1 MLSKQMATKYAH
13 DLYELAQ
20 DKNFLNEAQ
29 FLLQLVEKHREAALP
44 AILREYVELAK
55 ENKSN
60 LLMAD
65 VTTALPL
72 TASQE
77 QALAEKL
84 AAMTCRTIKIR
95 QHVDSSIL
103 GGIVVRVGDKLLD
116 GSVLHQL
123 SVLQAELLKTPL
135 VKVGVTAE

>member
-1 MLSKQMATKYAH
+1 MLSKHMATRYAH

-20 DKNFLNEAQ
+20 DRNFLNEAN
-29 FLLQLVEKHREAALP
+29 FLLQLAEKHRDASLP

-55 ENKSN
+55 EDKRN

-72 TASQE
+72 TEIQE

-84 AAMTCRTIKIR
+84 AAMTGRTIKIR

-116 GSVLHQL
+116 GSVSHQL
-123 SVLQAELLKTPL
+123 AVLQADLLKTPL
-135 VKVGVTAE
+135 MKVGVTAE

>member
-1 MLSKQMATKYAH
+1 MLSKPMATKLAH
-13 DLYELAQ
+13 DLYELAG
-20 DKNFLNEAQ
+20 DKSFLVEAR
-29 FLLQLVEKHREAALP
+29 FLLELAEKHREAALP
-44 AILREYVELAK
+44 AVLREYVELAK
-55 ENKSN
+55 EDKRN

-84 AAMTCRTIKIR
+84 AAMTGKTIKIR
-95 QHVDSSIL
+95 QHVDSGIL

-116 GSVLHQL
+116 GSLSHQL
-123 SVLQAELLKTPL
+123 SILQADLLKTPL
-135 VKVGVTAE
+135 KKVGVTG

>member
-1 MLSKQMATKYAH
+1 MLSKQMATRYAH

-20 DKNFLNEAQ
+20 DKNFLIEAN
-29 FLLQLVEKHREAALP
+29 FLLQLAEKHRDASLP

-55 ENKSN
+55 EDKRN

-72 TASQE
+72 TEGQE

-84 AAMTCRTIKIR
+84 AAMTGRTIKIR

-116 GSVLHQL
+116 GSVSNQL
-123 SVLQAELLKTPL
+123 AVLQADLLKTPL
-135 VKVGVTAE
+135 MKVGVTAE

>member
-1 MLSKQMATKYAH
+1 MLSKPMATKLAH
-13 DLYELAQ
+13 DLYELAG
-20 DKNFLNEAQ
+20 DKSFLVEAK
-29 FLLQLVEKHREAALP
+29 FLLELAEKHREGALP

-55 ENKSN
+55 EDKRN

-84 AAMTCRTIKIR
+84 AAMTGKTIKIR
-95 QHVDSSIL
+95 QHVDSGIL

-116 GSVLHQL
+116 GSLSHQL
-123 SVLQAELLKTPL
+123 SVLQADLLKTPL
-135 VKVGVTAE
+135 KKVGVTG

>member
-1 MLSKQMATKYAH
+1 MLSKPMATKLAH
-13 DLYELAQ
+13 DLYELAG
-20 DKNFLNEAQ
+20 DKNFLAEAK
-29 FLLQLVEKHREAALP
+29 FLLELAEKHREGALP

-55 ENKSN
+55 EDKRN

-84 AAMTCRTIKIR
+84 AAMTGKTIKIR
-95 QHVDSSIL
+95 QHVDSEIL

-116 GSVLHQL
+116 GSLSHQL
-123 SVLQAELLKTPL
+123 SVLQADLLKTPL
-135 VKVGVTAE
+135 VKVGVTG

>member
-13 DLYELAQ
+13 DLYELAN
-20 DKNFLNEAQ
+20 DKTLLAEAK
-29 FLLQLVEKHREAALP
+29 FLLQLAEKHREADLP

-55 ENKSN
+55 EDKRN
-60 LLMAD
+60 LMMAD

-72 TASQE
+72 TDGQE

-84 AAMTCRTIKIR
+84 AAMTGKTIKIR
-95 QHVDSSIL
+95 QHVDSGIL

-116 GSVLHQL
+116 GSLSHQL
-123 SVLQAELLKTPL
+123 SVLQADLLKTPL
-135 VKVGVTAE
+135 MKVGVTD

>member
-1 MLSKQMATKYAH
+1 MLSKHRATKYAH
-13 DLYELAQ
+13 DLYELAS
-20 DKNFLNEAQ
+20 DKNLLAEAN
-29 FLLQLVEKHREAALP
+29 FLLQLAEKHRDADLP

-60 LLMAD
+60 LIMAD

-72 TASQE
+72 TAGQE

-84 AAMTCRTIKIR
+84 AAMTGKTIKIR
-95 QHVDSSIL
+95 QHVDSEIL

-116 GSVLHQL
+116 GSLSHQL
-123 SVLQAELLKTPL
+123 SVLQADLLKTPL
-135 VKVGVTAE
+135 VKVGVTG

>member
-1 MLSKQMATKYAH
+1 MLSKPMATKLAH
-13 DLYELAQ
+13 DLYELAG
-20 DKNFLNEAQ
+20 DKSFLVEAK
-29 FLLQLVEKHREAALP
+29 FLLELAEKHREAALP
-44 AILREYVELAK
+44 AVLREYVELAK
-55 ENKSN
+55 EDKRN

-84 AAMTCRTIKIR
+84 AAMTGKTIKIR
-95 QHVDSSIL
+95 QHVDSGIL

-116 GSVLHQL
+116 GSLSHQL
-123 SVLQAELLKTPL
+123 SVLQADLLKTPL
-135 VKVGVTAE
+135 KKVGVTG

>member
-1 MLSKQMATKYAH
+1 MLSKHMATKYAH
-13 DLYELAQ
+13 DLYELAS
-20 DKNFLNEAQ
+20 DKNLLAEAN
-29 FLLQLVEKHREAALP
+29 FLLQLAEKHRDADLP

-60 LLMAD
+60 LIMAD

-84 AAMTCRTIKIR
+84 AAICMHSLELNFDFENFLSVSTRAAVFCFSKKIP
-95 QHVDSSIL
+95 VFSSI
-103 GGIVVRVGDKLLD
+103 
-116 GSVLHQL
+116 
-123 SVLQAELLKTPL
+123 T
-135 VKVGVTAE
+135 

>member
-1 MLSKQMATKYAH
+1 MLSKPMATKLAH
-13 DLYELAQ
+13 DLYELAG
-20 DKNFLNEAQ
+20 DKNFLAEAK
-29 FLLQLVEKHREAALP
+29 FLLELAEKHREGALP

-55 ENKSN
+55 EDKRN

-84 AAMTCRTIKIR
+84 AAMTGKTIKIR
-95 QHVDSSIL
+95 QHVDSESL

-116 GSVLHQL
+116 GSLSHQL
-123 SVLQAELLKTPL
+123 SVLQADLLKTPL
-135 VKVGVTAE
+135 KKVGVTG

>member
-1 MLSKQMATKYAH
+1 MLSKPMATKLAH
-13 DLYELAQ
+13 DLYELAG
-20 DKNFLNEAQ
+20 DKNFLAEAK
-29 FLLQLVEKHREAALP
+29 FLLELAEKHREGALP

-55 ENKSN
+55 EDKRN

-84 AAMTCRTIKIR
+84 AAMTGRTIKIR
-95 QHVDSSIL
+95 QHVDSGIL

-116 GSVLHQL
+116 GSLSNKL

-135 VKVGVTAE
+135 KKVGVTG

>member
-1 MLSKQMATKYAH
+1 MLSKHMATKYAH
-13 DLYELAQ
+13 DLYELAS
-20 DKNFLNEAQ
+20 DKNLLAEAN
-29 FLLQLVEKHREAALP
+29 FLLQLAEKHRDADLP

-60 LLMAD
+60 LIMAD

-72 TASQE
+72 TAGQE

-84 AAMTCRTIKIR
+84 AAMTGKTIKIR
-95 QHVDSSIL
+95 QHVDSEIL

-116 GSVLHQL
+116 GSLSHQL
-123 SVLQAELLKTPL
+123 SVLQADLLKTPL
-135 VKVGVTAE
+135 VKVG

>member
-1 MLSKQMATKYAH
+1 MLSKPMATKLAH
-13 DLYELAQ
+13 DLYELAG
-20 DKNFLNEAQ
+20 DKNFLAEAK
-29 FLLQLVEKHREAALP
+29 FLLELAEKHREGALP
-44 AILREYVELAK
+44 AILREYVELAQEDK
-55 ENKSN
+55 RN

-84 AAMTCRTIKIR
+84 AAMTGKTIKIR
-95 QHVDSSIL
+95 QHVDSEIL

-116 GSVLHQL
+116 GSLSHQL
-123 SVLQAELLKTPL
+123 SVLQADLLKTPL
-135 VKVGVTAE
+135 KKVGVTG

>member
-1 MLSKQMATKYAH
+1 MLSKPMATKLAH
-13 DLYELAQ
+13 DLYELAG
-20 DKNFLNEAQ
+20 DKSFLVEAK
-29 FLLQLVEKHREAALP
+29 FLLELAEKHREAALP
-44 AILREYVELAK
+44 AVLREYVELAK
-55 ENKSN
+55 EDKRN

-84 AAMTCRTIKIR
+84 AAMTGKTIKIR
-95 QHVDSSIL
+95 QHVDSEIL

-116 GSVLHQL
+116 GSLSHQL
-123 SVLQAELLKTPL
+123 SVLQADLLKTPL
-135 VKVGVTAE
+135 VKVGVTG

>member
-1 MLSKQMATKYAH
+1 MLSKPMATKLAH
-13 DLYELAQ
+13 DLYELAG
-20 DKNFLNEAQ
+20 DKNFLAEAK
-29 FLLQLVEKHREAALP
+29 FLLELAEKHREAALP
-44 AILREYVELAK
+44 AVLREYVELAK
-55 ENKSN
+55 EDKRN

-84 AAMTCRTIKIR
+84 AAMTGKTIKIR
-95 QHVDSSIL
+95 QHVDSEIL

-116 GSVLHQL
+116 GSLSHQL
-123 SVLQAELLKTPL
+123 SVLQADLLKTPL
-135 VKVGVTAE
+135 KKVGVTG

>member
-1 MLSKQMATKYAH
+1 MLSKHMATRYAH
-13 DLYELAQ
+13 DLYELAS
-20 DKNFLNEAQ
+20 DKNLLAEAK
-29 FLLQLVEKHREAALP
+29 FLLQLAEKHRDADLP

-60 LLMAD
+60 LIMAD

-72 TASQE
+72 TAGQE

-84 AAMTCRTIKIR
+84 AAMTGKTIKIR
-95 QHVDSSIL
+95 QHVDSEIL

-116 GSVLHQL
+116 GSLSHQL
-123 SVLQAELLKTPL
+123 SVLQADLLKTPL
-135 VKVGVTAE
+135 MKVGVTG

>member
-1 MLSKQMATKYAH
+1 MLSKHMATKYAH
-13 DLYELAQ
+13 ELYDLAQ
-20 DKNFLNEAQ
+20 DKNFLNEAK
-29 FLLQLVEKHREAALP
+29 FLLQLAEKHRDADLP

-55 ENKSN
+55 EDKTN

-72 TASQE
+72 TAGQE

-84 AAMTCRTIKIR
+84 AAMTGRTIKIR
-95 QHVDSSIL
+95 QHVDSGIL

-116 GSVLHQL
+116 GSLSHQL
-123 SVLQAELLKTPL
+123 SVLQADLLKTPL
-135 VKVGVTAE
+135 TKVGVTG

>member
-1 MLSKQMATKYAH
+1 MLSKHMATKYAH

-44 AILREYVELAK
+44 AILQEYVELAK
-55 ENKSN
+55 EDKRN

-84 AAMTCRTIKIR
+84 ATMTGRTIKIR

-103 GGIVVRVGDKLLD
+103 GGIIVRVGDKLLD

-123 SVLQAELLKTPL
+123 SVLQADLLKTPL

>member
-1 MLSKQMATKYAH
+1 MLSKPMATKLAH
-13 DLYELAQ
+13 DLYELAG
-20 DKNFLNEAQ
+20 DKNFLAEAK
-29 FLLQLVEKHREAALP
+29 FLL
-44 AILREYVELAK
+44 ELAK

-60 LLMAD
+60 LIMAD

-84 AAMTCRTIKIR
+84 TAMTGKTIKIR
-95 QHVDSSIL
+95 QHVDSEIL

-116 GSVLHQL
+116 GSLSHQL
-123 SVLQAELLKTPL
+123 SVLQADLLKTPL
-135 VKVGVTAE
+135 VKVGVTG

>member
-1 MLSKQMATKYAH
+1 MATKYAQ
-13 DLYELAQ
+13 DLYELAS
-20 DKNFLNEAQ
+20 DKNLLAEAN
-29 FLLQLVEKHREAALP
+29 FLLQLAEKHRDADLP

-60 LLMAD
+60 LIMAD

-72 TASQE
+72 TAGQE

-84 AAMTCRTIKIR
+84 AAMTGKTIKIR
-95 QHVDSSIL
+95 QHVDSEIL

-116 GSVLHQL
+116 GSLSHQL
-123 SVLQAELLKTPL
+123 SVLQADLLKTPL
-135 VKVGVTAE
+135 VKVGVTG

>member
-1 MLSKQMATKYAH
+1 MLSKPMATKLAH
-13 DLYELAQ
+13 DLYELAG
-20 DKNFLNEAQ
+20 DKNFLAEAK
-29 FLLQLVEKHREAALP
+29 FLLELAEKHREGALP

-55 ENKSN
+55 EDKRN

-84 AAMTCRTIKIR
+84 TAMTGKTIKIR
-95 QHVDSSIL
+95 QHVDSEIL

-116 GSVLHQL
+116 GSLSHQL
-123 SVLQAELLKTPL
+123 SVLQADLLKTPL
-135 VKVGVTAE
+135 KKVGVTG